1 MSEQGEILDSVN
13 YVTERVEQTC
23 NVTLNKSVV
32 RDVLRKEVGATFK
45 KVKQISLHE
54 NSVKNLILR

>member
-1 MSEQGEILDSVN
+1 MN

-32 RDVLRKEVGATFK
+32 RDVLRKEVGARFK